1 MKTRISAFLRFKWIT
16 VSGFAGGACAGRH
29 VRLPLVCFAA
39 GVLAAHALGQ
49 SLLEQDIQL
58 GLAFHDAIVTESPV
72 MEGPEADTVRTIFHR
87 ILGTSPVRTGPPL
100 PHRIF
105 MIANPTANA
114 FATGGGRV
122 YVTAG
127 LWRLLA
133 GNDGMLAFV
142 IGHEVAHNL
151 RLHGIARFLR
161 IVQYETILR
170 QLENQAAAGSKA
182 AQWALVGWGVG
193 GKLLDDKLSREEEHE
208 ADLLGMALAAEAGY
222 HPDYAILAARR
233 MRQKLGDMPRVVAF
247 FAQHPRWKTRE
258 ERAVENYER
267 LAEIFSSRWLSVDES
282 PGGRPPFLVIYGRLS
297 VERNK
302 KQKLYRFNAWYRAR
316 NVDQPAEIFVVLL
329 PEKNRGLPRVVWQ
342 TSITRDSPG
351 KEPISVQLT
360 DNDFREIIRE
370 RSGPHSAGKPEPSP
384 SAVTA
389 RECVKSSRRFAD
401 SAEGV
406 GLKTPPS
413 SRRDCSRWPA
423 RRSRA

>member
-1 MKTRISAFLRFKWIT
+1 MKTGISA
-16 VSGFAGGACAGRH
+16 VSSLVSLAGKRPAISVRGRRQ
-29 VRLPLVCFAA
+29 VWFRILCLSVA
-39 GVLAAHALGQ
+39 VIAAHARAQ
-49 SLLEQDIQL
+49 SLLEQDIHL
-58 GLAFHDAIVTESPV
+58 GSAFHDAIVTESPLV
-72 MEGPEADTVRTIFHR
+72 EGPEAERVRAIFHR
-87 ILGTSPVRTGPPL
+87 ILETSPVRTGPPL

-161 IVQYETILR
+161 IVQYRTILR
-170 QLENQAAAGSKA
+170 QLEQQAAAGSKA

-247 FAQHPRWKTRE
+247 FAEHPRWKTRE

-267 LAEIFSSRWLSVDES
+267 LAEIFSSRWPSASES
-282 PGGRPPFLVIYGRLS
+282 PGGQPPFLVIHGRLS
-297 VERNK
+297 IERDK
-302 KQKLYRFNAWYRAR
+302 KQKLYRFNTWYRAH
-316 NVDQPAEIFVVLL
+316 NVDQPAEVFVVLA
-329 PEKNRGLPRVVWQ
+329 PEKKRGLPRVVWQ
-342 TSITRDSPG
+342 TSVTHDSRG
-351 KEPISVQLT
+351 REPVSIQLT
-360 DNDFREIIRE
+360 EDDLRDYK
-370 RSGPHSAGKPEPSP
+370 GKLWATLCWKAGTELQ
-384 SAVTA
+384 
-389 RECVKSSRRFAD
+389 CGD
-401 SAEGV
+401 
-406 GLKTPPS
+406 
-413 SRRDCSRWPA
+413 
-423 RRSRA
+423 RAKVR